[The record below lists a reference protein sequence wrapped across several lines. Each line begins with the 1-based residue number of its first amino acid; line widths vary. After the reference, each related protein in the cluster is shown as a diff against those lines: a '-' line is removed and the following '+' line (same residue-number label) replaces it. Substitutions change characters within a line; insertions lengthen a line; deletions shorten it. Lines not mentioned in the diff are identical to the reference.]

1 MMSSSTDQEWST
13 DQNNFGTR
21 IDGSFI
27 FYFFL
32 VVRDEEKRRINYS
45 HIISS
50 HRIKL
55 DICGIFR

>member
-1 MMSSSTDQEWST
+1 MSSNTDQEWST

-21 IDGSFI
+21 IDQSFI

-45 HIISS
+45 YIISS

>member
-1 MMSSSTDQEWST
+1 MSSSTDQEWST

-21 IDGSFI
+21 IDRSFI

-45 HIISS
+45 YIISS